1 MKACCPEMVACQ
13 AAVLMCAAH
22 VCSNAVYTSAP
33 SMSAWSVAYCPCAVF
48 RAAVI
53 AVYELSWVHVHRQE
67 ENEEMGRELAQG
79 KVHGLEQQVI

>member
-1 MKACCPEMVACQ
+1 
-13 AAVLMCAAH
+13 
-22 VCSNAVYTSAP
+22 
-33 SMSAWSVAYCPCAVF
+33 MSAWSVAYCPYAVF

-53 AVYELSWVHVHRQE
+53 AAYELSRVHVHRQE